1 MEQASPSRTVGEFEE
16 FDGPLDLLLDEVRR
30 QNVAIERVRLAPVT
44 KRFLEYVRTASQRS
58 LALNIDWLH
67 MAATLIHWKSQSLLP
82 VEPDAESSDPIP
94 EELVQQLLVHKREL
108 ADDLARRRA
117 LVEASFTRFSEVPP
131 PEPQV
136 QTLTAWDL
144 IQQARELAGWILRYR
159 EELQTDSGVFDVEPE
174 GVLVAD
180 MIAYLEDQL
189 SDSKGQLDGLKLLR
203 EQPSAARRASL
214 FLAMLEMARDR
225 RLDIIQESNFAPIS
239 LIPARLSTTH
249 QVNH

>member
-1 MEQASPSRTVGEFEE
+1 
-16 FDGPLDLLLDEVRR
+16 
-30 QNVAIERVRLAPVT
+30 
-44 KRFLEYVRTASQRS
+44 
-58 LALNIDWLH
+58 

-131 PEPQV
+131 PESQV